1 MQFIEPGKTKEK
13 LKSYL
18 DTGKYKKVALFW
30 GHGIGDSIMFQ
41 IILDKLKE
49 LYSDIEFKMAFP
61 KGLDE
66 EVIYPDAVFV
76 NSREEAQKLSDF
88 DLVAQ
93 INFPLETDPNLTKIE
108 LCCREEIGIEHISGH
123 KKLPEFLSPLVAV
136 HFCLTSLP
144 GLANPSEEV
153 AHKIWNEIHE
163 AGLVP
168 IEVHYHH
175 VFDNPENKVFDFVDC
190 TVRGCQARL
199 PSLFGLLRVSRF
211 FIGVVSGPFHSALS
225 ILPPERILYL
235 EKDIPLE
242 RFTHLPVAKID
253 IKNYK
258 DGEVLNWLK
267 NIKE

>member
-76 NSREEAQKLSDF
+76 NSREEAQKLEDF

-108 LCCREEIGIEHISGH
+108 LCCREEIGIELISGH
-123 KKLPEFLSPLVAV
+123 KKLPEFPSPIVAV
-136 HFCLTSLP
+136 HFNLTSLP
-144 GLANPSEEV
+144 ELANTPEDV
-153 AHKIWNEIHE
+153 AKKIWEEIKSRD
-163 AGLVP
+163 AIP
-168 IEVHYHH
+168 IESHFEHCFH
-175 VFDNPENKVFDFVDC
+175 NPVNKRYDFVNRHVRDC
-190 TVRGCQARL
+190 KAKISNLIGLIQRSQA
-199 PSLFGLLRVSRF
+199 
-211 FIGVVSGPFHSALS
+211 FIGCVSGNFHVAMSV
-225 ILPPERILYL
+225 LPHDKICYL
-235 EKDIPLE
+235 EKDIPVS
-242 RFTHLPVAKID
+242 RFTHENIKSID
-253 IKNYK
+253 VKNYK
-258 DGEVLNWLK
+258 DGSISEWLK
-267 NIKE
+267 SIGI